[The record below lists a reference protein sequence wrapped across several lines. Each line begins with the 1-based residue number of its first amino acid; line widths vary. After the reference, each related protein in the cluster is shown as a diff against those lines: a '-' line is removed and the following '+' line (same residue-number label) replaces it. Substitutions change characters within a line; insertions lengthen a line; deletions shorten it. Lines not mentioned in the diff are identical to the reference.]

1 MGGCC
6 CKSEPQPLPQP
17 LAIANP
23 PASQTDCRSILS
35 KREGELATQV
45 GKHAQLSKELAALQN
60 RTKAADHVLLTSEE
74 KQFAVQAALQLEEH
88 KGELEQ
94 VSAILSKVQADC
106 RAVRAAL
113 DGPVPEIDTCMGN
126 LTGIQEDLT
135 KTLKRLQDVEEKLAE
150 LKKGL
155 EWDESVRLALIQQ
168 RTTHFESA
176 LRVPAHWIRNHLHR
190 YWALWRTKPPVPPPL
205 PEPVVESKEEPIV
218 PITLPILPELQEI
231 PREFADLHE
240 FLLAEFEAM
249 RKQSPFATLDE
260 DMELDENLIAKL
272 LADGMTARATGNPAD
287 IAFPLFFHTFLA
299 GVTPAVSGGALA
311 HTLRKLDAAG
321 RRTSQFLAS
330 LLHIGS
336 GYPIFARWSYN
347 ISAIF
352 AAVREIL
359 DKKGRLKGET
369 VLPLETRV
377 GLAEVLEFIY
387 ARLGA
392 NMQTGEELIK
402 LLKPQAVENEDFIM
416 FILSNKMSEKH
427 VDNVGLFRRV
437 DTAGKGKIQ
446 LAQFVSGMQEV
457 LGVWLSSDDLYALVK
472 GLAKK
477 GADELS
483 RIEFLRLNLKTYL
496 TNASSDRYTVSLL
509 ELLAALHQAFVL
521 HCQRLTAKLIATFES
536 GTLLDELDFAVR
548 VRALCGEGEIDISG
562 MWREVGELK
571 LSGAS
576 YLEAA
581 VRVLLRHEVNP
592 IS

>member
-1 MGGCC
+1 M
-6 CKSEPQPLPQP
+6 
-17 LAIANP
+17 
-23 PASQTDCRSILS
+23 LS

-45 GKHAQLSKELAALQN
+45 GKHAHLVKELATLQN
-60 RTKAADHVLLTSEE
+60 RTKAADHALLTSEE
-74 KQFAVQAALQLEEH
+74 KQFTVQAALQLEEH
-88 KGELEQ
+88 KGELGQ
-94 VSAILSKVQADC
+94 VSAVLSKVQADC

-113 DGPVPEIDTCMGN
+113 DGPVPDIDTCKGN

-155 EWDESVRLALIQQ
+155 DWDESVRLALIQQ
-168 RTTHFESA
+168 RTAHFESA

-190 YWALWRTKPPVPPPL
+190 YWALWRIKPEVPPPL
-205 PEPVVESKEEPIV
+205 PEPVVESKEEAIAPITEPIV
-218 PITLPILPELQEI
+218 PEAQAI
-231 PREFADLHE
+231 PRELADLHE

-387 ARLGA
+387 ANLST
-392 NMQTGEELIK
+392 NTQTGEELIK

-416 FILSNKMSEKH
+416 FVLSNKMSEKH

-477 GADELS
+477 GSDELS

-496 TNASSDRYTVSLL
+496 KNASSDLYTVSLL

-521 HCQRLTAKLIATFES
+521 HCQRLTAKLIATLES
-536 GTLLDELDFAVR
+536 VNLLDELDFAVR
-548 VRALCGEGEIDISG
+548 VRALCGEGEIDIAG

-576 YLEAA
+576 SLEAA